1 MSIFPAVDLVTDVAQ
16 AADPQKRSAAV
27 ARLGELGS
35 ARLRSDDEFARL
47 VGAPQ
52 HSPGPTQT
60 AAPVLRTGGS
70 ASGAMQKIASAADAA
85 ESFEGFVIQSCLET
99 ILPKGEDGLF
109 GHGAAGSAWRSM
121 MAEQIGRQIAK
132 AGGFGMR
139 AALVRDLEHRAGG
152 QGGVTQSKA
161 AG

>member
-27 ARLGELGS
+27 ARLGELSS

-47 VGAPQ
+47 VAAPR
-52 HSPGPTQT
+52 HSPGTTQT
-60 AAPVLRTGGS
+60 NAPAMRTGAS
-70 ASGAMQKIASAADAA
+70 AVGAMQKAASAANAA
-85 ESFEGFVIQSCLET
+85 ESFEGFVIQTCLET

-132 AGGFGMR
+132 AGGLGMR
-139 AALVRDLEHRAGG
+139 AVLLRDLEHRAGG
-152 QGGVTQSKA
+152 QGDVRQSKA

>member
-35 ARLRSDDEFARL
+35 ARLRPDDEFARL
-47 VGAPQ
+47 VATQRSPAPAGSSPTVMRTSAPAGATMPK
-52 HSPGPTQT
+52 T
-60 AAPVLRTGGS
+60 
-70 ASGAMQKIASAADAA
+70 ASAANAA
-85 ESFEGFVIQSCLET
+85 ETFEAFVIQSCLET

-109 GHGAAGSAWRSM
+109 GHGAAGSTWRSM
-121 MAEQIGRQIAK
+121 LAEQIGQQIAK
-132 AGGFGMR
+132 AGGLGMR
-139 AALVRDLEHRAGG
+139 AMLLRDLEHRAGG
-152 QGGVTQSKA
+152 NGGATQSKS